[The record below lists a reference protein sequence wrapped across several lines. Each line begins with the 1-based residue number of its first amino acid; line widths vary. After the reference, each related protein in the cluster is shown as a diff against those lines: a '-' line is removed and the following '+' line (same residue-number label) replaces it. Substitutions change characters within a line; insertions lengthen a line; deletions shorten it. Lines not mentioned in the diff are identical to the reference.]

1 MATDKT
7 CVDSAQFDR
16 TRVFEEQSRG
26 ICAREQIP
34 RGDLQNMKSIAAILI
49 AVSVLLIPV
58 TTSADAGDEPGD
70 TVICCIE
77 YDPETG
83 EEKLVPVTAAG
94 GERQDVQYL
103 PEFEGLPY
111 NGTAETLIPVTE
123 TTGDP
128 QDAQTAYGR

>member
-1 MATDKT
+1 M
-7 CVDSAQFDR
+7 
-16 TRVFEEQSRG
+16 
-26 ICAREQIP
+26 
-34 RGDLQNMKSIAAILI
+34 QNMKSIAAILI

-94 GERQDVQYL
+94 GERQDVQYS

-111 NGTAETLIPVTE
+111 NGEAETLIPVTE

-128 QDAQTAYGR
+128 QDAQTGKTRSITRIKKQAHG